1 MGRNSNSLQH
11 ELLRKVLPDIENNKT
26 STAYKRHI
34 KNFAKW
40 AKGNGY
46 KKPESITVE
55 VIQEYE
61 NYLEND
67 PRNYSPSTIHT
78 YIAPVCSAAG
88 VSMDKIRKPKRSARS
103 ITRGRERDTDGQP
116 IAQNLQGRRQEKD
129 PKYERLVALQ
139 AVLGIR
145 RNELRHLV
153 GADLINRGKS
163 CYVRVRRGKGGKEQY
178 QYILPKDAE
187 TVRQIFFGIGPEQ
200 RVFSNEEINNKINL
214 HGLRAKHGKDCYH
227 HYASIIENYP
237 GVAEKLRTELLRRW
251 DKGHERM
258 KSSNPKAWES
268 QRKNFIRD
276 MDDRPYL
283 LRGENLRK
291 AEALDLPTA
300 YNRLALMCVSV
311 FHLSHWRLDV
321 TAVNYMVQ

>member
-11 ELLRKVLPDIENNKT
+11 ELLRQVLPDIENNKT

-103 ITRGRERDTDGQP
+103 ITKGRERDTDG
-116 IAQNLQGRRQEKD
+116 
-129 PKYERLVALQ
+129 
-139 AVLGIR
+139 
-145 RNELRHLV
+145 H
-153 GADLINRGKS
+153 
-163 CYVRVRRGKGGKEQY
+163 
-178 QYILPKDAE
+178 
-187 TVRQIFFGIGPEQ
+187 
-200 RVFSNEEINNKINL
+200 
-214 HGLRAKHGKDCYH
+214 
-227 HYASIIENYP
+227 
-237 GVAEKLRTELLRRW
+237 
-251 DKGHERM
+251 
-258 KSSNPKAWES
+258 
-268 QRKNFIRD
+268 RKR
-276 MDDRPYL
+276 
-283 LRGENLRK
+283 
-291 AEALDLPTA
+291 
-300 YNRLALMCVSV
+300 
-311 FHLSHWRLDV
+311 
-321 TAVNYMVQ
+321 

>member
-78 YIAPVCSAAG
+78 YVAPVCSAAG

-187 TVRQIFFGIGPEQ
+187 TVRQIFSGVGPEQ
-200 RVFSNEEINNKINL
+200 RVFSNEETNDKIN
-214 HGLRAKHGKDCYH
+214 
-227 HYASIIENYP
+227 
-237 GVAEKLRTELLRRW
+237 
-251 DKGHERM
+251 
-258 KSSNPKAWES
+258 
-268 QRKNFIRD
+268 
-276 MDDRPYL
+276 
-283 LRGENLRK
+283 
-291 AEALDLPTA
+291 
-300 YNRLALMCVSV
+300 
-311 FHLSHWRLDV
+311 
-321 TAVNYMVQ
+321 

>member
-1 MGRNSNSLQH
+1 MGRNTNSLQH
-11 ELLRKVLPDIENNKT
+11 ELLRQVLPNIENNKT

-40 AKGNGY
+40 AKRNGY

-61 NYLEND
+61 SYLEND

-78 YIAPVCSAAG
+78 YIAPVCMAAG

-103 ITRGRERDTDGQP
+103 ITKGRERDTDGQP

-129 PKYERLVALQ
+129 PRYERLVALQ
-139 AVLGIR
+139 AALGIR

-153 GADLINRGKS
+153 GADLINKGKS

-178 QYILPKDAE
+178 QYILPKDVE
-187 TVRQIFFGIGPEQ
+187 TVRQIFSGIRPEQ

-214 HGLRAKHGKDCYH
+214 HGLRAKHGKDWRLQPFLLLLP
-227 HYASIIENYP
+227 A
-237 GVAEKLRTELLRRW
+237 LLLRRW
-251 DKGHERM
+251 DKGHE
-258 KSSNPKAWES
+258 KLKNENPKAWAF
-268 QRKNFIRD
+268 QRARFISD
-276 MDDRPYL
+276 MDDRPYK
-283 LRGENLRK
+283 LRGDNLRK
-291 AEALDLPTA
+291 AQVLGLPEE
-300 YNRLALMCVSV
+300 YNRLALMLVSV
-311 FHLSHWRLDV
+311 LHLSHWRLDV
-321 TAVNYMVQ
+321 TATNYLVQ

>member
-11 ELLRKVLPDIENNKT
+11 ELLRQVLPDIENNKT

-163 CYVRVRRGKGGKEQY
+163 CYVRVRRGKGGKE
-178 QYILPKDAE
+178 
-187 TVRQIFFGIGPEQ
+187 VGPEQ
-200 RVFSNEEINNKINL
+200 RVFSNEETNNKINL
-214 HGLRAKHGKDCYH
+214 HGLRAKHGKDCYNY
-227 HYASIIENYP
+227 YAEMLERDP
-237 GVAEKLRTELLRRW
+237 AAAEQLRALLLRRW
-251 DKGHERM
+251 DKGHE
-258 KSSNPKAWES
+258 KLKNENPKAWAF
-268 QRKNFIRD
+268 QRARFISD
-276 MDDRPYL
+276 MDDRPYK
-283 LRGENLRK
+283 LRSDNLRK
-291 AEALDLPTA
+291 AQALGLPEE
-300 YNRLALMCVSV
+300 YNRLALMLVSV
-311 FHLSHWRLDV
+311 LHLSHWRLDV
-321 TAVNYMVQ
+321 TATNYLIQ

>member
-46 KKPESITVE
+46 KKTESITVE

-78 YIAPVCSAAG
+78 YIAPVCLAVG

-103 ITRGRERDTDGQP
+103 IARGRERDTDGQP

-129 PKYERLVALQ
+129 PKSYRGILVDMLKKITS
-139 AVLGIR
+139 VLMTI
-145 RNELRHLV
+145 
-153 GADLINRGKS
+153 
-163 CYVRVRRGKGGKEQY
+163 
-178 QYILPKDAE
+178 
-187 TVRQIFFGIGPEQ
+187 
-200 RVFSNEEINNKINL
+200 
-214 HGLRAKHGKDCYH
+214 
-227 HYASIIENYP
+227 
-237 GVAEKLRTELLRRW
+237 
-251 DKGHERM
+251 
-258 KSSNPKAWES
+258 
-268 QRKNFIRD
+268 
-276 MDDRPYL
+276 
-283 LRGENLRK
+283 
-291 AEALDLPTA
+291 
-300 YNRLALMCVSV
+300 
-311 FHLSHWRLDV
+311 
-321 TAVNYMVQ
+321 

>member
-11 ELLRKVLPDIENNKT
+11 ELLRQVLSDIENNKT

-78 YIAPVCSAAG
+78 YIAPVCLAAG

-187 TVRQIFFGIGPEQ
+187 TVRQIFSGVGPEQ
-200 RVFSNEEINNKINL
+200 RVFSNEETNNKINL
-214 HGLRAKHGKDCYH
+214 HGLRAKHGKDCYNY
-227 HYASIIENYP
+227 YAEMLERDP
-237 GVAEKLRTELLRRW
+237 AAAEQLRALLLRRW
-251 DKGHERM
+251 DKGHE
-258 KSSNPKAWES
+258 KLKNENPKAWAF
-268 QRKNFIRD
+268 QRARFISD
-276 MDDRPYL
+276 MDDRPYK
-283 LRGENLRK
+283 LRGDNLRK
-291 AEALDLPTA
+291 AQALGLPEE
-300 YNRLALMCVSV
+300 YNRLALMLVSV
-311 FHLSHWRLDV
+311 LHLSHWRLDV
-321 TAVNYMVQ
+321 TATNYLIQ

>member
-1 MGRNSNSLQH
+1 MR
-11 ELLRKVLPDIENNKT
+11 
-26 STAYKRHI
+26 
-34 KNFAKW
+34 
-40 AKGNGY
+40 
-46 KKPESITVE
+46 
-55 VIQEYE
+55 
-61 NYLEND
+61 
-67 PRNYSPSTIHT
+67 
-78 YIAPVCSAAG
+78 AA
-88 VSMDKIRKPKRSARS
+88 
-103 ITRGRERDTDGQP
+103 
-116 IAQNLQGRRQEKD
+116 
-129 PKYERLVALQ
+129 
-139 AVLGIR
+139 
-145 RNELRHLV
+145 
-153 GADLINRGKS
+153 
-163 CYVRVRRGKGGKEQY
+163 
-178 QYILPKDAE
+178 
-187 TVRQIFFGIGPEQ
+187 
-200 RVFSNEEINNKINL
+200 
-214 HGLRAKHGKDCYH
+214 HGKDCYH

>member
-11 ELLRKVLPDIENNKT
+11 ELLRQVLPDIENNKT

-40 AKGNGY
+40 AKSNGY

-61 NYLEND
+61 SYLEND

-116 IAQNLQGRRQEKD
+116 I
-129 PKYERLVALQ
+129 ALQ

-187 TVRQIFFGIGPEQ
+187 TVRQIFSGVGPEQ
-200 RVFSNEEINNKINL
+200 RVFSNEETNNKINL
-214 HGLRAKHGKDCYH
+214 HGLRAKHGKDCYNY
-227 HYASIIENYP
+227 YAEMLERDP
-237 GVAEKLRTELLRRW
+237 AAAEQLRALLLRRW
-251 DKGHERM
+251 DKGHE
-258 KSSNPKAWES
+258 KLKNENPKAWAF
-268 QRKNFIRD
+268 QRARFISD
-276 MDDRPYL
+276 MDDRPYK
-283 LRGENLRK
+283 LRGDNLRK
-291 AEALDLPTA
+291 AQALGLPEE
-300 YNRLALMCVSV
+300 YNRLALMLVSV
-311 FHLSHWRLDV
+311 LHLSHWRLDV
-321 TAVNYMVQ
+321 TATNYLIQ